1 MTHDINNQK
10 TKRFKGEKQTHPSKI
25 WGIRKKNYKIQIKS
39 IRKKFNPKDKGYK

>member
-25 WGIRKKNYKIQIKS
+25 WGIRKKIT
-39 IRKKFNPKDKGYK
+39 KFKLKV